1 MLMQE
6 EEVAHEVRI
15 QSKILGSQL
24 MHIRICVLMKGS
36 VIFFSL
42 TESTITKAEIE
53 SL

>member
-15 QSKILGSQL
+15 QSKIVGRV
-24 MHIRICVLMKGS
+24 RIYVLMECSGD
-36 VIFFSL
+36 FFSL
-42 TESTITKAEIE
+42 IESTITKTEVG